1 MTYSQTHMLSL
12 GSNIMKTTRHPF
24 SRTAPAPGLRPAG
37 WFFIFLTLA
46 FSAIG
51 TPVCG
56 QNEQEPVTVNVSK
69 KKMAVNE
76 NLTIEITTSLPLDQ
90 DEFAGPA
97 FEDFTILAGPQF
109 MRSMVSNYIN
119 GKGRTEQKTSIS
131 YLVQPKREGTLYIE
145 PAMVKSKGKKY
156 QTQKIAIEVGKAIEG
171 QQALQQQANPSASA
185 QQNIHLVAEVSD
197 SHPYVGEP
205 ITVSYKLYYG
215 MNIGRLSVSQVPKF
229 ESFWTQVYTEN
240 DLPENKT
247 DQRGYYQDELYNVIT
262 YHKVLLIP
270 QKEGRQIL
278 PALGLNMLVEVGTG
292 RYDYW
297 GDEITRTGQ
306 YAVASEPVQINVR
319 ALPAEGR
326 PDNFSGGVGQFSL
339 KTSLSKSKVNT
350 GESSTLSLE
359 VRGTGNIPQIRLP
372 EPSFPSEIERYD
384 PKLQT
389 ASSLGPQTLRGSLS
403 EQFVLIPRV
412 KGDYRIPK
420 IEFSYFNP
428 DTGKYVSLSSEE
440 MTLKVSGEDIAN
452 HSLSQSAQTG
462 VGAAEK
468 TDVDYLNTDIGFIR
482 LSGELRPAYYRPFYR
497 QGWFTAL
504 LVLPLILIPLAL
516 LKRLYDKTKSRNTPQ
531 SKAKRAALVARNRLS
546 RAKKAMDRRDFPLF
560 YSEME
565 KALYSF
571 IFDKLKINRKDASIE
586 RIRQR
591 ALQLGATP
599 DTAERLTGALEAC
612 NRARYAGFIP
622 IQAETD
628 YQNAVQA
635 IVDANK
641 EIKS

>member
-1 MTYSQTHMLSL
+1 M
-12 GSNIMKTTRHPF
+12 NTTRHSF
-24 SRTAPAPGLRPAG
+24 TRTAPAPRFRPAG
-37 WFFIFLTLA
+37 WLFIFSA
-46 FSAIG
+46 AVFSLVG
-51 TPVCG
+51 LPVCG
-56 QNEQEPVTVNVSK
+56 QDQPEPVTVNVSK

-76 NLTIEITTSLPLDQ
+76 NLTVEITTSLPLDQ

-97 FEDFTILAGPQF
+97 FEDFTLLAGPQF
-109 MRSMVSNYIN
+109 MRSMVSNYVN

-156 QTQKIAIEVGKAIEG
+156 QTQRIAIEVGKAIEG

-185 QQNIHLVAEVSD
+185 RQNIHLVAEVSD
-197 SHPYVGEP
+197 PHPYVGEP
-205 ITVSYKLYYG
+205 ITVSYKLYYR

-270 QKEGRQIL
+270 QKEGPQTI

-306 YAVASEPVQINVR
+306 YAVASEPVRIDVR

-326 PDNFSGGVGQFSL
+326 PDNFSGGVGQFSF

-359 VRGTGNIPQIRLP
+359 VHGTGNISQIRLP

-389 ASSLGPQTLRGSLS
+389 SSTLGLRTLRGSLG

-412 KGDYRIPK
+412 KGEYRIPK

-428 DTGKYVSLSSEE
+428 DTGKYVTLSSEE

-452 HSLSQSAQTG
+452 HSISPSAQPA

-468 TDVDYLNTDIGFIR
+468 TNVDYLNTDIGFIR

-497 QGWFTAL
+497 QGWFTVL
-504 LVLPLILIPLAL
+504 FVLPLLLIPIAL
-516 LKRLYDKTKSRNTPQ
+516 LKRLYDRSKNRNTPQ
-531 SKAKRAALVARNRLS
+531 SKAKKAAQVARNRLA

-571 IFDKLKINRKDASIE
+571 IFDKLKINRKDAAIE

-591 ALQLGATP
+591 ALQLGAAP
-599 DTAERLTGALEAC
+599 DTADRLTGAIEAC
-612 NRARYAGFIP
+612 NRARYAGFDP
-622 IQAETD
+622 SQAETD
-628 YQNAVQA
+628 YQNAVGA
-635 IVDANK
+635 IIAVNK